1 MLKNIRFICT
11 IFAVVMLC
19 ACTNGKDSENANV
32 DKLKDG
38 DLIVRENSN
47 EINVSVSFFD
57 TFNPIM
63 TKSSSVAEFMK
74 TICEPLFEYDEMYN
88 PIGVLA
94 ESYAVSD
101 DGMAVSFDLKS
112 AKFHDGTQLM
122 PEDVIYTV
130 NMIKNNDTLY
140 SDCVKYIKSIY
151 SDEGG
156 KIYIQLSRPVVNFV
170 GMLNFPI
177 VKKDTPQ
184 TVDANYMPNGTGA
197 YKYYGKQN
205 AGKVIFSA
213 NTDWHGGE
221 AGLKNIA
228 VNILKDDT
236 TVAHAF
242 DAGEV
247 DVLASAFA
255 ASENSTPRGEYTTNE
270 YTTNALT
277 FLGINNYNKK
287 LSGKLTRQA
296 IELLC
301 DRKKIVDVE
310 VYSKGVPV
318 RIPINPSAW
327 FFPKIS
333 EKTTDYETVA
343 SLLATDGWTKT
354 ENGYFRTVD
363 GAQTDLTLKI
373 LVNEDNPEKIRI
385 AGNIAESLNN
395 FGIPATVWQKPFN
408 EYKSYISSKDY
419 ELFVGE
425 INIDSSLDPSFLT
438 ALSGNYFGYQSADL
452 ENILK
457 EMAKGADST
466 KMMDLS
472 AQYANVFTEDMP
484 FVPLF
489 FRTQSVIYNKHIS
502 GISPPTFYHVYRNM
516 EQWYVSQTK

>member
-1 MLKNIRFICT
+1 MFKNIRFICA
-11 IFAVVMLC
+11 FLALFMLC
-19 ACTNGKDSENANV
+19 SCTNSKSVDNSNI

-47 EINVSVSFFD
+47 EINISVSFFD

-88 PIGVLA
+88 PVGVLA
-94 ESYAVSD
+94 ENYTVSD
-101 DGMAVSFDLKS
+101 DGLTVSFDLKD
-112 AKFHDGTQLM
+112 ANFHDGSKLL

-140 SDCVKYIKSIY
+140 KDCVKYIKSIY

-156 KIYIQLSRPVVNFV
+156 KVYIQLSRPIVNFI
-170 GMLNFPI
+170 GLLSFPI

-242 DAGEV
+242 DAGEI
-247 DVLASAFA
+247 DVMASAFVT
-255 ASENSTPRGEYTTNE
+255 SENSTPRGEYTTNE
-270 YTTNALT
+270 YTSNALT
-277 FLGINNYNKK
+277 FLGINNYSKK

-301 DRKKIVDVE
+301 DRKKIIDVE

-318 RIPINPSAW
+318 RVPINPSAW
-327 FFPKIS
+327 FFTKMT
-333 EKTTDYETVA
+333 EKNSDYETVA
-343 SLLATDGWTKT
+343 SILATDGWIKT
-354 ENGYFRTVD
+354 ENGFFRASD
-363 GAQTDLTLKI
+363 GADLNLKI
-373 LVNEDNPEKIRI
+373 LVNADNPEKVRI
-385 AGNIAESLNN
+385 AQNIAESLNN
-395 FGIPATVWQKPFN
+395 FGIPASVLQKSFD

-425 INIDSSLDPSFLT
+425 VNIDSSLDPSFLT
-438 ALSGNYFGYQSADL
+438 ASSGNYFGYQSGDM
-452 ENILK
+452 ENVLK
-457 EMAKGADST
+457 EMAKTSDST

-472 AQYANVFTEDMP
+472 AQYANIFTDDMP

-489 FRTQSVIYNKHIS
+489 FRTQNVIYNKHIS

-516 EQWYVSQTK
+516 QEWYVSQTK

>member
-1 MLKNIRFICT
+1 MLKNIRFICA
-11 IFAVVMLC
+11 FLAVFMLC
-19 ACTNGKDSENANV
+19 SCSAGKSTDDPNV

-47 EINVSVSFFD
+47 EINISVSFFD

-74 TICEPLFEYDEMYN
+74 TICEPLFEYDERYN

-94 ESYAVSD
+94 ESYTVSD
-101 DGMAVSFDLKS
+101 DGLTVSFDLKD
-112 AKFHDGTQLM
+112 AKFHDGTKLL

-140 SDCVKYIKSIY
+140 GDCVKYIKSIY

-156 KIYIQLSRPVVNFV
+156 KVYIQLSRPIVNFI
-170 GMLNFPI
+170 GMLCFPI

-213 NTDWHGGE
+213 NADWHGGE

-242 DAGEV
+242 DAGEI

-270 YTTNALT
+270 YTSNALT

-301 DRKKIVDVE
+301 DRKKIIDVE

-327 FFPKIS
+327 FFPEMS
-333 EKTTDYETVA
+333 EKSSDYETVA
-343 SLLATDGWTKT
+343 SILATDGWTKT
-354 ENGYFRTVD
+354 ENGYFRSSD
-363 GAQTDLTLKI
+363 SEELTLKI
-373 LVNEDNPEKIRI
+373 LVNADNPEKIRI
-385 AGNIAESLNN
+385 AQNIAESLNN
-395 FGIPATVWQKPFN
+395 FGIPASVLQKSFD

-425 INIDSSLDPSFLT
+425 VNIDSSLNPSFLT
-438 ALSGNYFGYQSADL
+438 ASSGNYFGYQSDDM
-452 ENILK
+452 ENTLK
-457 EMAKGADST
+457 EMAKTSDST

-472 AQYANVFTEDMP
+472 AQYADIFTDDMP

-489 FRTQSVIYNKHIS
+489 FRTQNVIYNKHIS

-516 EQWYVSQTK
+516 QEWYVSQTR